1 MNLWFSFPLEFLN
14 WNPLSLL
21 ARRLCFSIFFC
32 GLKIFCNVFG
42 IVELCFWETKRDG
55 EEEGGG
61 TACVPW
67 PFTTCRRLVLQ
78 SDHSGWV
85 LSHQCQQRFLSL
97 ILQSLVVIFGF
108 KQFFSSGFSLTFC
121 FSVCNCKFGLKP
133 IVLKWVFFEKVVLLV
148 IAGFLMD

>member
-1 MNLWFSFPLEFLN
+1 MILVSFSVLELEPIVFISKKIVFFYFLLWV
-14 WNPLSLL
+14 
-21 ARRLCFSIFFC
+21 R
-32 GLKIFCNVFG
+32 IFCNVSG
-42 IVELCFWETKRDG
+42 IVELCFWDTKRDG

-85 LSHQCQQRFLSL
+85 LSHQCQQRFLCL
-97 ILQSLVVIFGF
+97 ILQSLAVIFGF
-108 KQFFSSGFSLTFC
+108 KQFFSSGFSLTFR

-133 IVLKWVFFEKVVLLV
+133 MVLKWVFFKKVVLLV
-148 IAGFLMD
+148 ITGFLMD